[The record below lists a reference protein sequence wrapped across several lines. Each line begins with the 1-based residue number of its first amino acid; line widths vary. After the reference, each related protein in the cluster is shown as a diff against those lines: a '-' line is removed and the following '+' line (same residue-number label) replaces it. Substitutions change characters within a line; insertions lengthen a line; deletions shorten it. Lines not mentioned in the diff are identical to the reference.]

1 MANANESRH
10 IIVENQVSQYAKFAE
25 RQKQL

>member
-10 IIVENQVSQYAKFAE
+10 IIVENQVAQYAKFAE